1 MNDLTNEIVTIAVLR
16 SKAIEFL
23 TFFPLPP
30 GTVRIDVGY
39 EKGPVESSIRI
50 DYRCRSYS
58 DHTVYI
64 DCRRPPGPAGPY
76 YYLNDE
82 RLYLSDYTTYE
93 QPSR

>member
-1 MNDLTNEIVTIAVLR
+1 MNDLTNEILTIAVLR

-39 EKGPVESSIRI
+39 EKGRQKNSIRM
-50 DYRCRSYS
+50 DYRCRAYS
-58 DHTVYI
+58 DQTVYI
-64 DCRRPPGPAGPY
+64 DSRCPPGPAGPY

-82 RLYLSDYTTYE
+82 RLY
-93 QPSR
+93 PSFNQNI